1 MASKERVM
9 SAQPQGKILST
20 LLNFHFWILIA
31 IFIILALL
39 HYSTPISGLIPY
51 EELGLTRHTVDRVLF
66 LIPIVYSAIIFGLR
80 GGVVCLVISIAIMLP
95 RALVVTPSRTDAI
108 IEVVGIAI
116 VGLLVN
122 GWFGILQKERKQ
134 RQLTIDELE
143 RTQQAL
149 LLNERRL
156 AALNSISHG
165 LSRILDLQQALDKA
179 LKEIVDVMNLEI
191 ALVFVLTKAGDELN
205 LKAYHGVSVEFAD
218 GVLWMGVGEGLNGRV
233 AQTGEPLIVEDTADD
248 PRLTREV
255 VAKERVVAQL
265 IVPVKLR
272 DKVTGTL
279 AVGTHVQRR
288 FTPDEI
294 EMLMAIGDEIGVA
307 LENNRLY
314 REQLFMAEQL
324 RQSEQSYRELFEKA
338 QDAIWVHDLDGN
350 ILTANEAAAQLVGY
364 KFEEL
369 LNMNVKSFLDAESL
383 KIAKEVGRKLL
394 SKEPIPQP
402 YEQKLL
408 KRDGSEA
415 SLMLTTSLLT
425 RDGKAQ
431 AFQHIA
437 RDVTDQKRM
446 NENLRFY
453 VQQITRAQEEERKRI
468 ARELHDDTAQQLIV
482 LSRQLDRLMSAQA
495 PPMRDMTPLERIS
508 ERVEAILDGVRRF
521 SQDLRPSVL
530 DDLGLIPALE
540 WLASDMTEHFN
551 ISVGVEVIGTEQRF
565 PPEKE
570 LLLFRIVQEALS
582 NVRKHSGSQ
591 RAWVIVEFMDKKLV
605 LTIKDSGK
613 GFQLPE
619 RLSDLTG
626 VAKLGLAGMAERAE
640 LLNGELHISS
650 ELDKGTTII
659 VEVPYSR
666 M

>member
-1 MASKERVM
+1 MATEGRIILARPRS
-9 SAQPQGKILST
+9 KILST
-20 LLNFHFWILIA
+20 FLNFHFWILIT
-31 IFIILALL
+31 ILIILTLL
-39 HYSTPISGLIPY
+39 HYSTPIGGLIPY
-51 EELGLTRHTVDRVLF
+51 EELGLTRHTIDRVLF
-66 LIPIVYSAIIFGLR
+66 LIPIVYSAIIFGVR
-80 GGVVCLVISIAIMLP
+80 GGMACLVISVVIMLP
-95 RALVVTPSRTDAI
+95 RGLVYSESHRDAI

-122 GWFGILQKERKQ
+122 GWFNILQKERKR
-134 RQLTIDELE
+134 RQVTIEELE
-143 RTQQAL
+143 RTQQEL
-149 LLNERRL
+149 LLDKRRL
-156 AALNSISHG
+156 AALNSLSHS
-165 LSRILDLQQALDKA
+165 LSRILDLQQAFDKA
-179 LKEIVDVMNLEI
+179 LKEIVEVMNLDI
-191 ALVFVLTKAGDELN
+191 ALVFVLTKDGNELN
-205 LKAYHGVSVEFAD
+205 LKAYHGVSDEFAD
-218 GVLWMGVGEGLNGRV
+218 GVRWMGVGEGLNGRV
-233 AQTGEPLIVEDTADD
+233 AQTGEPLIVEDAADD

-255 VAKERVVAQL
+255 VVKERGVAQL

-279 AVGTHVQRR
+279 AVGTCGQRR
-288 FTPDEI
+288 FTSDEV
-294 EMLMAIGDEIGVA
+294 EMLVAIGDEIGVA

-314 REQLFMAEQL
+314 KEQLFMAEQL

-350 ILTANEAAAQLVGY
+350 VLTANEATAQLVGY
-364 KFEEL
+364 RFEEL
-369 LNMNVKSFLDAESL
+369 LNMNVKSFLNAEGL
-383 KIAKEVGRKLL
+383 DIAKEVGRKLRL
-394 SKEPIPQP
+394 KEPITQP

-482 LSRQLDRLMSAQA
+482 LSRQLDRLMSTQT
-495 PPMRDMTPLERIS
+495 PPMQDITPLERIS

-540 WLASDMTEHFN
+540 WLASDLTEHFN
-551 ISVGVEVIGTEQRF
+551 ISVGVEIMGTERRF

-582 NVRKHSGSQ
+582 NVRKHSGAQ
-591 RAWVIVEFMDKKLV
+591 RAWVIIEFMDKKTV
-605 LTIKDSGK
+605 LTVKDSGK
-613 GFQLPE
+613 GFQLPD

-626 VAKLGLAGMAERAE
+626 AAKLGLAGMEERAE

-650 ELDKGTTII
+650 EMGKGTTVI
-659 VEVPYSR
+659 VEVPV
-666 M
+666 

>member
-1 MASKERVM
+1 M
-9 SAQPQGKILST
+9 SAQPRGKILST
-20 LLNFHFWILIA
+20 LLNFHFWILLA
-31 IFIILALL
+31 IFIILTLL
-39 HYSTPISGLIPY
+39 HYSTPIGGLIPY

-66 LIPIVYSAIIFGLR
+66 LIPIVYSAIIFGVR
-80 GGVVCLVISIAIMLP
+80 GGMACLVISIAIMLP
-95 RALVVTPSRTDAI
+95 RALVVNSSRTDAI

-122 GWFGILQKERKQ
+122 GWFDTLQKEQKRH
-134 RQLTIDELE
+134 RQTIKELE
-143 RTQQAL
+143 RTQEEL
-149 LLNERRL
+149 LLDERRL
-156 AALNSISHG
+156 AALNSISHS
-165 LSRILDLQQALDKA
+165 LSRILDLRQALDKA
-179 LKEIVDVMNLEI
+179 LEKIVEVMNLDM

-205 LKAYHGVSVEFAD
+205 LKAYHGVSDEFAE
-218 GVLWMGVGEGLNGRV
+218 GVRWMGVGEGLNGRV
-233 AQTGEPLIVEDTADD
+233 ALTGEPLIVEDAAHD

-255 VAKERVVAQL
+255 VAKERVAAQL

-279 AVGTHVQRR
+279 AVGTRGQRH

-307 LENNRLY
+307 LENSRLY

-338 QDAIWVHDLDGN
+338 HDAIWVHDLDGN
-350 ILTANEAAAQLVGY
+350 VLTANEAAAQLVGY
-364 KFEEL
+364 RFEEL
-369 LNMNVKSFLDAESL
+369 LNMNVKSFLDDEGL
-383 KIAKEVGRKLL
+383 KIAKEVGQKLL
-394 SKEPIPQP
+394 SKETMTQP
-402 YEQKLL
+402 YEQKLI

-482 LSRQLDRLMSAQA
+482 LSRQLDRLMSAQT
-495 PPMRDMTPLERIS
+495 PPMQDMTPLEKLS
-508 ERVEAILDGVRRF
+508 ERVDAILDGVRRF

-551 ISVGVEVIGTEQRF
+551 ISVGVEIIGTERRF

-570 LLLFRIVQEALS
+570 MLLFRIVQEALS
-582 NVRKHSGSQ
+582 NVRKHSGAQ
-591 RAWVIVEFMDKKLV
+591 RAWVIIEFTDKKTI
-605 LTIKDSGK
+605 LTVKDSGK

-626 VAKLGLAGMAERAE
+626 VAKLGLAGMAERVK
-640 LLNGELHISS
+640 LLSGELRISS
-650 ELDKGTTII
+650 ELGKGTTVI
-659 VEVPYSR
+659 VEVPV
-666 M
+666 

>member
-1 MASKERVM
+1 M
-9 SAQPQGKILST
+9 SAQPRGKILST
-20 LLNFHFWILIA
+20 LLNFHFWILLA
-31 IFIILALL
+31 IFIILTLL
-39 HYSTPISGLIPY
+39 HYSTPIGGLIPY

-80 GGVVCLVISIAIMLP
+80 GGMSCLVISIAIMLP
-95 RALVVTPSRTDAI
+95 RALVISASRTDAI
-108 IEVVGIAI
+108 IEVVGITI

-122 GWFGILQKERKQ
+122 GWFDTLQKERKR
-134 RQLTIDELE
+134 RQLTIEELE
-143 RTQQAL
+143 RTQEEL
-149 LLNERRL
+149 LLDERRL
-156 AALNSISHG
+156 AALNSISHS

-179 LKEIVDVMNLEI
+179 LEEIVEVMNLDM

-205 LKAYHGVSVEFAD
+205 LKAYHGVSEEFTD
-218 GVLWMGVGEGLNGRV
+218 GVRWIGVGEGLNGRV
-233 AQTGEPLIVEDTADD
+233 ALTGEPLVVEDAAHD

-255 VAKERVVAQL
+255 VAKERLAAQL

-279 AVGTHVQRR
+279 AVGTRGQRR
-288 FTPDEI
+288 FTTGEI

-338 QDAIWVHDLDGN
+338 HDAIWVHDLDGN
-350 ILTANEAAAQLVGY
+350 VLTANEAAARLVGY
-364 KFEEL
+364 RFEEL
-369 LNMNVKSFLDAESL
+369 LNMNVKSFLDAEGL
-383 KIAKEVGRKLL
+383 KIAKEVRQKLL
-394 SKEPIPQP
+394 SKETMTQP
-402 YEQKLL
+402 YEQKLI

-482 LSRQLDRLMSAQA
+482 LSRQLDRLMSAQI
-495 PPMRDMTPLERIS
+495 PPMQDMTPLEKIS
-508 ERVEAILDGVRRF
+508 ERVDAILDGVRRF

-551 ISVGVEVIGTEQRF
+551 ISVGVEIMGTERRF

-570 LLLFRIVQEALS
+570 LILFRIVQEALS
-582 NVRKHSGSQ
+582 NVRKHSGAQ
-591 RAWVIVEFMDKKLV
+591 RAWVIIEFTDKKTV
-605 LTIKDSGK
+605 LTVKDSGK

-626 VAKLGLAGMAERAE
+626 AAKLGLAGMGERVK
-640 LLNGELHISS
+640 LLSGELRISS
-650 ELDKGTTII
+650 ELGKGTTVI
-659 VEVPYSR
+659 VEVPV
-666 M
+666 

>member
-1 MASKERVM
+1 M
-9 SAQPQGKILST
+9 SAQPRGKILRT
-20 LLNFHFWILIA
+20 LLNFHFWILLA
-31 IFIILALL
+31 IFIILTLL
-39 HYSTPISGLIPY
+39 HYSTPIGGLIPY

-80 GGVVCLVISIAIMLP
+80 GGMACLVISIAIMLP
-95 RALVVTPSRTDAI
+95 RAIAVSASRTDAI
-108 IEVVGIAI
+108 IEVVGISI

-122 GWFGILQKERKQ
+122 GWFDTLQKEQKRH
-134 RQLTIDELE
+134 RQTIKELE
-143 RTQQAL
+143 LTQEEL
-149 LLNERRL
+149 LLEERRL
-156 AALNSISHG
+156 AALNSISHN

-179 LKEIVDVMNLEI
+179 LEKIVEVMNLDM

-205 LKAYHGVSVEFAD
+205 LKAFHGVSEEFAD
-218 GVLWMGVGEGLNGRV
+218 GVRWMGVGEGLNGRV
-233 AQTGEPLIVEDTADD
+233 ALTGEPLIVEDAAHD

-255 VAKERVVAQL
+255 VAKERVAAQL

-279 AVGTHVQRR
+279 AVGTRGQRR
-288 FTPDEI
+288 FVPDEI
-294 EMLMAIGDEIGVA
+294 EMLMTIGDEMGVA

-350 ILTANEAAAQLVGY
+350 VLTANEAAAQLVGY
-364 KFEEL
+364 QIEEL
-369 LNMNVKSFLDAESL
+369 LNMNVKSFLDEESL
-383 KIAKEVGRKLL
+383 TIAKEVGQKLR
-394 SKEPIPQP
+394 SKGIMAQP
-402 YEQKLL
+402 YEQKLI

-415 SLMLTTSLLT
+415 SLMLTTSPLI
-425 RDGKAQ
+425 RDGKVY

-437 RDVTDQKRM
+437 RDVTEQKRM
-446 NENLRFY
+446 DENLRFY

-482 LSRQLDRLMSAQA
+482 LSRQLDRLMSAQP
-495 PPMRDMTPLERIS
+495 PPMQDMTPLGKLS
-508 ERVEAILDGVRRF
+508 ERVDAVLDGVRRF

-551 ISVGVEVIGTEQRF
+551 ISVGVEIIGAEWRF

-582 NVRKHSGSQ
+582 NVRKHSGAQ
-591 RAWVIVEFMDKKLV
+591 RAWVTIEFADKKTI
-605 LTIKDSGK
+605 LTIKDSGG
-613 GFQLPE
+613 GFKLPE

-626 VAKLGLAGMAERAE
+626 AAKLGLAGMAERVK

-650 ELDKGTTII
+650 ELGKGTTVT
-659 VEVPYSR
+659 VEAPV
-666 M
+666 